1 MKSDWQDSGFH
12 KGHADITAGIKR
24 LETYIVELPAFYKLF
39 SEEQL
44 VLKPDQEKWSHK
56 EVLGH
61 LIDSAHNNL
70 RRFICGQY
78 ETTPSKIAY
87 DQDFWVAAND
97 YQHATKEDVIQLW
110 VLMNKQISSV
120 LFQMSESDYKKV
132 VDAGKAEIK
141 LYSLQFL
148 AEDYV
153 RHLKHHLNQII
164 PESFNI
170 VYS

>member
-1 MKSDWQDSGFH
+1 MKTIVDELNSIINQFKDRIDNISDSEFDA
-12 KGHADITAGIKR
+12 KP
-24 LETYIVELPAFYKLF
+24 LPG
-39 SEEQL
+39 
-44 VLKPDQEKWSHK
+44 KWSKK

-78 ETTPSKIAY
+78 ETSPSKIVY
-87 DQDFWVAAND
+87 DQEFWVIANN
-97 YQHATKEDVIQLW
+97 YQFSTKKDVIQLW
-110 VLMNKQISSV
+110 IQMNKQICTV
-120 LFQMSESDYKKV
+120 LLQMNESNYGKV
-132 VDAGKAEIK
+132 ADAGKTEIK

-153 RHLKHHLNQII
+153 SHLKHHLNQII
-164 PESFNI
+164 PGSFDI

>member
-1 MKSDWQDSGFH
+1 MKNTVQE
-12 KGHADITAGIKR
+12 
-24 LETYIVELPAFYKLF
+24 LNQIVNQFSKKINSF
-39 SEEQL
+39 SEAEL
-44 VLKPDQEKWSHK
+44 GAKPLPNKWSKK

-87 DQDFWVAAND
+87 DQDFWVVAND

-110 VLMNKQISSV
+110 ILMNRQISSV
-120 LFQMSESDYKKV
+120 LFQMSELNYQKV
-132 VDAGKAEIK
+132 ADTGKTEVK

-148 AEDYV
+148 AED
-153 RHLKHHLNQII
+153 
-164 PESFNI
+164 
-170 VYS
+170 

>member
-1 MKSDWQDSGFH
+1 MKN
-12 KGHADITAGIKR
+12 TV
-24 LETYIVELPAFYKLF
+24 LELDQIISQFKEKISAISNAEFSAKPLPN
-39 SEEQL
+39 
-44 VLKPDQEKWSHK
+44 KWSKK

-97 YQHATKEDVIQLW
+97 YQHATKEDVILLW

-132 VDAGKAEIK
+132 ADTGKAEVK

-164 PESFNI
+164 PKSFDI

>member
-1 MKSDWQDSGFH
+1 MKNTVQELDQIISQFKNKINAFSD
-12 KGHADITAGIKR
+12 A
-24 LETYIVELPAFYKLF
+24 ELSA
-39 SEEQL
+39 
-44 VLKPDQEKWSHK
+44 KPLPNKWSKK

-61 LIDSAHNNL
+61 LIDSAHNNF

-87 DQDFWVAAND
+87 DQDFWVNANN
-97 YQHATKEDVIQLW
+97 YQSLSKEDVIQLW
-110 VLMNKQISSV
+110 VLMNKQIAIV
-120 LFQMSESDYKKV
+120 LLQMNESNYAKV
-132 VDAGKAEIK
+132 SNVGKAEIK

-164 PESFNI
+164 PGSFDI

>member
-1 MKSDWQDSGFH
+1 MKNTVQELDQ
-12 KGHADITAGIKR
+12 
-24 LETYIVELPAFYKLF
+24 IVSQFKEKIAAISNTEFSAKPLPH
-39 SEEQL
+39 
-44 VLKPDQEKWSHK
+44 KWSKK

-78 ETTPSKIAY
+78 ETPPSKIVY
-87 DQDFWVAAND
+87 DQDFWVKVNG
-97 YQHATKEDVIQLW
+97 YQFAKKEDVIQLW
-110 VLMNKQISSV
+110 VLMNNQICSV
-120 LFQMSESDYKKV
+120 LMEMSELNYAKV
-132 VDAGKAEIK
+132 ADTGKSEIK

-164 PESFNI
+164 PQSFDI

>member
-1 MKSDWQDSGFH
+1 MKNTVQELDEIVNHFTKKINALSD
-12 KGHADITAGIKR
+12 A
-24 LETYIVELPAFYKLF
+24 EL
-39 SEEQL
+39 ST
-44 VLKPDQEKWSHK
+44 KPLPNKWSKK

-78 ETTPSKIAY
+78 ETSPSKIVY
-87 DQDFWVAAND
+87 DQDFWVVAND
-97 YQHATKEDVIQLW
+97 YQNLNKEDVIQLW
-110 VLMNKQISSV
+110 VLMNKQISAV
-120 LFQMSESDYKKV
+120 LLQMKESNFNKV
-132 VDAGKAEIK
+132 TDTGKTEVK

-164 PESFNI
+164 PESFDI

>member
-1 MKSDWQDSGFH
+1 MKNTVQ
-12 KGHADITAGIKR
+12 
-24 LETYIVELPAFYKLF
+24 ELDQIISQFKVKISAF
-39 SEEQL
+39 SEADFAA
-44 VLKPDQEKWSHK
+44 KPLPNKWSKK

-78 ETTPSKIAY
+78 ETSPSKIAY
-87 DQDFWVAAND
+87 DQDFWVAANN
-97 YQHATKEDVIQLW
+97 YQHLSKEDVIQLW
-110 VLMNKQISSV
+110 VLMNTQIATV
-120 LFQMSESDYKKV
+120 LLQMNESNYAKV
-132 VDAGKAEIK
+132 SNVGTTETK

-164 PESFNI
+164 SESFDI

>member
-1 MKSDWQDSGFH
+1 MKN
-12 KGHADITAGIKR
+12 
-24 LETYIVELPAFYKLF
+24 IVEELNRIANEF
-39 SEEQL
+39 SEKINAFSETEFAS
-44 VLKPDQEKWSHK
+44 KPLLNKWSKK

-87 DQDFWVAAND
+87 DQDFWVIANT
-97 YQHATKEDVIQLW
+97 YQDARKEDVIQLW
-110 VLMNKQISSV
+110 VLMNKQIASV
-120 LFQMSESDYKKV
+120 LLQMSESNYQKV
-132 VDAGKAEIK
+132 ADTGKTEVK
-141 LYSLQFL
+141 LHTLEFL

-164 PESFNI
+164 HSSFDI

>member
-1 MKSDWQDSGFH
+1 MKNTVQELDQIINQFKSKINTFSDAEFSA
-12 KGHADITAGIKR
+12 KP
-24 LETYIVELPAFYKLF
+24 LPN
-39 SEEQL
+39 
-44 VLKPDQEKWSHK
+44 KWSKK

-87 DQDFWVAAND
+87 DQDFWVAANN
-97 YQHATKEDVIQLW
+97 YQHLGKEEVILLW
-110 VLMNKQISSV
+110 VLMNKQISTV
-120 LFQMSESDYKKV
+120 LLQMSESNYNKV
-132 VDAGKAEIK
+132 ADTGKTEIK
-141 LYSLQFL
+141 FYSLQFL

-164 PESFNI
+164 PGSFDI

>member
-1 MKSDWQDSGFH
+1 MKNTVQELDQIISQF
-12 KGHADITAGIKR
+12 KGKISA
-24 LETYIVELPAFYKLF
+24 F
-39 SEEQL
+39 SEAEFAA
-44 VLKPDQEKWSHK
+44 KPLPNKWSKK

-87 DQDFWVAAND
+87 DQDFWVAANN
-97 YQHATKEDVIQLW
+97 YQQVNKEDVIHLW
-110 VLMNKQISSV
+110 TLMNKQIATV
-120 LFQMSESDYKKV
+120 LLQMNESNYVKV
-132 VDAGKAEIK
+132 SNVGKTEIK

-164 PESFNI
+164 PGSFNI

>member
-1 MKSDWQDSGFH
+1 MKSTVQELDSIINQF
-12 KGHADITAGIKR
+12 KDRINEISDAEFA
-24 LETYIVELPAFYKLF
+24 A
-39 SEEQL
+39 
-44 VLKPDQEKWSHK
+44 KPLANKWSKK

-87 DQDFWVAAND
+87 DQDFWVVANT
-97 YQHATKEDVIQLW
+97 YQNTKKEDVIQLW
-110 VLMNKQISSV
+110 VLMNRQISNV
-120 LFQMSESDYKKV
+120 LLQMSESNYNKV
-132 VDAGKAEIK
+132 SNVGKTETK

-153 RHLKHHLNQII
+153 RHMKHHLNQII
-164 PESFNI
+164 PGSFDI
-170 VYS
+170 AYS

>member
-1 MKSDWQDSGFH
+1 MKNTVQELDNIIDQFRNKINEISD
-12 KGHADITAGIKR
+12 ADFTAKP
-24 LETYIVELPAFYKLF
+24 LPN
-39 SEEQL
+39 
-44 VLKPDQEKWSHK
+44 KWSKK

-78 ETTPSKIAY
+78 ETTPSKIVY
-87 DQDFWVAAND
+87 DQDFWVKANG
-97 YQHATKEDVIQLW
+97 YQSAKKEDVIQFW
-110 VLMNKQISSV
+110 VLMNSQICSV
-120 LFQMSESDYKKV
+120 LMEMNELNYLKVSDT
-132 VDAGKAEIK
+132 GKTEVK
-141 LYSLQFL
+141 FNSLQFL

-164 PESFNI
+164 PGSFDI